1 MREPNLPTSSGVALF
16 RLFFVV
22 DLSVQGQMKRMIK
35 TILVTLL
42 LALFGFGLWFWS
54 KTDPQKLDFADRM
67 AFGTAEQHQA
77 QMTNIAYGNDARQKL
92 DIYLPKQNAKGSSAV
107 LIFFHGGSWRD
118 GEREGYGFLG
128 RAFASRGFVTVIA
141 DYRKS
146 PRVRFPAFVEDTAA
160 AIAWVHANIPKY
172 DGDAERIFIMGHSA
186 GAHIAMMTALDPQW
200 LAAQNLTTDVIKG
213 VIGLAGPYDFL
224 PLTSDSSKIALGQWP
239 DLTETQP
246 ITFARGD
253 APPLLLL
260 TGDKDTV
267 VKPRNSKILSAKIQ
281 ALGGKQQLQ
290 IYPDV
295 DHADIIMAVARPF
308 RQKAPVV
315 ADVVNFINAH

>member
-1 MREPNLPTSSGVALF
+1 MNQRLNKNATVMLRPLLILALEPPFFIVAWRF
-16 RLFFVV
+16 
-22 DLSVQGQMKRMIK
+22 DGHISRMIK
-35 TILVTLL
+35 YILIALI
-42 LALFGFGLWFWS
+42 LALIGFGLWFWS

-67 AFGTAEQHQA
+67 APGPAEYNQA
-77 QMTNIAYGNDARQKL
+77 PLTRIGYGDDARQKL
-92 DIYLPKQNAKGSSAV
+92 DIYLPKQNAAGTSAV
-107 LIFFHGGSWRD
+107 LIFFHGGAWRD

-141 DYRKS
+141 DYRKA

-160 AIAWVHANIPKY
+160 AIAWVHANIATH
-172 DGDAERIFIMGHSA
+172 DGDVNRIFIMGHSA

-200 LAAQNLTTDVIKG
+200 LAAKNLTPDVIKG

-224 PLTSDSSKIALGQWP
+224 PLTTESSQIALGQWP

-246 ITFARGD
+246 ITFARAD

-267 VKPRNSKILSAKIQ
+267 VKPRNSKILSEKIQ
-281 ALGGKQQLQ
+281 KLGGQQQLQ
-290 IYPDV
+290 IYTKS
-295 DHADIIMAVARPF
+295 H
-308 RQKAPVV
+308 
-315 ADVVNFINAH
+315 

>member
-1 MREPNLPTSSGVALF
+1 MAGPTGSPFLIVGWRFHWHISS
-16 RLFFVV
+16 
-22 DLSVQGQMKRMIK
+22 MIK
-35 TILVTLL
+35 YIVFVIV
-42 LALFGFGLWFWS
+42 LALVGSGIWFWS

-67 AFGTAEQHQA
+67 APGPVEYRQA
-77 QMTNIAYGNDARQKL
+77 PVTSIAYGDDARQKL
-92 DIYLPKQNAKGSSAV
+92 DIYLPKQNADGGSTV
-107 LIFFHGGSWRD
+107 LIFFHGGSWHD

-128 RAFASRGFVTVIA
+128 RAFAARGFVTVIA
-141 DYRKS
+141 DYRKAPS
-146 PRVRFPAFVEDTAA
+146 VRFPAFVQDTAS
-160 AIAWVHANIPKY
+160 AIAWVHANISKY
-172 DGDAERIFIMGHSA
+172 DGDADRIFIMGHSA

-200 LAAQNLTTDVIKG
+200 LAANKLTPNVIKG

-246 ITFARGD
+246 ITYARGD

-267 VKPRNSKILSAKIQ
+267 VKPRNSKILSEKIQ
-281 ALGGKQQLQ
+281 ALGGQQQLR

-308 RQKAPVV
+308 RQKAPIVT
-315 ADVVNFINAH
+315 DVVNFIKSHNPD

>member
-1 MREPNLPTSSGVALF
+1 
-16 RLFFVV
+16 
-22 DLSVQGQMKRMIK
+22 MIK
-35 TILVTLL
+35 YIVFVLI
-42 LALFGFGLWFWS
+42 LALVGSGIWFWS

-67 AFGTAEQHQA
+67 APGPVEYRQA
-77 QMTNIAYGNDARQKL
+77 PLTSIAYGDDARQKL
-92 DIYLPKQNAKGSSAV
+92 DIYLPKQNAAGASAV
-107 LIFFHGGSWRD
+107 LIFFHGGSWHD

-128 RAFASRGFVTVIA
+128 RAFAARGFVTVIA
-141 DYRKS
+141 DYRKAPS
-146 PRVRFPAFVEDTAA
+146 VRFPAFVQDTAS
-160 AIAWVHANIPKY
+160 AIAWVHANIAQY
-172 DGDAERIFIMGHSA
+172 DGDADRIFVMGHSA

-200 LAAQNLTTDVIKG
+200 LAANNLAPNVIKG

-224 PLTSDSSKIALGQWP
+224 PLTTDSSKIALGQWP

-246 ITFARGD
+246 ITFARAD

-267 VKPRNSKILSAKIQ
+267 VKPRNSKILSEKIQ
-281 ALGGKQQLQ
+281 ALGGQQQLR

-315 ADVVNFINAH
+315 SDVVNFIKAQSPG

>member
-1 MREPNLPTSSGVALF
+1 MTKYI
-16 RLFFVV
+16 
-22 DLSVQGQMKRMIK
+22 LSA
-35 TILVTLL
+35 LL
-42 LALFGFGLWFWS
+42 LALVVSGFWFWN

-67 AFGTAEQHQA
+67 APGAVELAEPPI
-77 QMTNIAYGNDARQKL
+77 TGIAYGSDARQQL
-92 DIYLPKQNAKGSSAV
+92 DIYAPLGRTETAHPV

-118 GEREGYGFLG
+118 GEREGYGFVG

-141 DYRKS
+141 DYRKA
-146 PRVRFPAFVEDTAA
+146 PKVRFPAFVQDTAA
-160 AIAWVHANIPKY
+160 TIAWVHTNIAKH
-172 DGDAERIFIMGHSA
+172 DGDPECIFLMGHSA
-186 GAHIAMMTALDPQW
+186 GAHIAMMAALDPQW
-200 LAAQNLTTDVIKG
+200 LAAKELKPDVIKG

-246 ITFARGD
+246 ITYVRAD

-267 VKPRNSKILSAKIQ
+267 VKPRNSQALADKIA
-281 ALGGKQQLQ
+281 ALGGQPRLK
-290 IYPDV
+290 IYSGV

-308 RQKAPVV
+308 RTKAPILQ
-315 ADVVNFINAH
+315 DVSEFARAQLK

>member
-1 MREPNLPTSSGVALF
+1 
-16 RLFFVV
+16 
-22 DLSVQGQMKRMIK
+22 MIK
-35 TILVTLL
+35 YIVFVIVLVLV
-42 LALFGFGLWFWS
+42 GSGIWFWS

-67 AFGTAEQHQA
+67 APGPVEYRQA
-77 QMTNIAYGNDARQKL
+77 PLTSIAYGDDARQKL
-92 DIYLPKQNAKGSSAV
+92 DVYLPKQNAVGASAV
-107 LIFFHGGSWRD
+107 LIFFHGGSWHD

-128 RAFASRGFVTVIA
+128 RAFAARGFVTVIA
-141 DYRKS
+141 DYRKAPS
-146 PRVRFPAFVEDTAA
+146 VRFPAFVQDTAS
-160 AIAWVHANIPKY
+160 AIAWVHANIAKY
-172 DGDAERIFIMGHSA
+172 DGDADRIFIMGHSA

-200 LAAQNLTTDVIKG
+200 LAANNLTPNVIKG

-239 DLTETQP
+239 NLTETQP
-246 ITFARGD
+246 ITYARGD

-267 VKPRNSKILSAKIQ
+267 VKPRNSKILSEKIQ
-281 ALGGKQQLQ
+281 ALGGQQQLR

-308 RQKAPVV
+308 RQKAPIVT
-315 ADVVNFINAH
+315 DVVNFIKSHNPN

>member
-1 MREPNLPTSSGVALF
+1 
-16 RLFFVV
+16 
-22 DLSVQGQMKRMIK
+22 MIK
-35 TILVTLL
+35 YIVFVLV
-42 LALFGFGLWFWS
+42 LALVGSGIWFWS

-67 AFGTAEQHQA
+67 APGSVEYRQA
-77 QMTNIAYGNDARQKL
+77 PLTSIAYGDDARQKL
-92 DIYLPKQNAKGSSAV
+92 DIYLPKQNAAGASAV
-107 LIFFHGGSWRD
+107 LIFFHGGSWHD

-128 RAFASRGFVTVIA
+128 RAFAARGFVTVIA
-141 DYRKS
+141 DYRKAPS
-146 PRVRFPAFVEDTAA
+146 VRFPAFVQDTAS
-160 AIAWVHANIPKY
+160 AIAWVHANIAKH
-172 DGDAERIFIMGHSA
+172 DGDADRIFVMGHSA

-200 LAAQNLTTDVIKG
+200 LAANNLAPNVIKG

-224 PLTSDSSKIALGQWP
+224 PLTTDSSKIALGQWP

-246 ITFARGD
+246 ITFARAD

-267 VKPRNSKILSAKIQ
+267 VKPRNSKILSETIQ
-281 ALGGKQQLQ
+281 ALGGQQQLR

-315 ADVVNFINAH
+315 SDVVNFIKAQSPG

>member
-1 MREPNLPTSSGVALF
+1 
-16 RLFFVV
+16 
-22 DLSVQGQMKRMIK
+22 MIK
-35 TILVTLL
+35 YIVFVIVLVLV
-42 LALFGFGLWFWS
+42 GSGIWFWS

-67 AFGTAEQHQA
+67 APGPAEYRQA
-77 QMTNIAYGNDARQKL
+77 PLTSIAYGDDARQKL
-92 DIYLPKQNAKGSSAV
+92 DVYLPKQNAVGASAV
-107 LIFFHGGSWRD
+107 LIFFHGGSWHD

-128 RAFASRGFVTVIA
+128 RAFAARGFVTVIA
-141 DYRKS
+141 DYRKAPS
-146 PRVRFPAFVEDTAA
+146 VRFPAFVQDTAS
-160 AIAWVHANIPKY
+160 AIAWVHANISKY
-172 DGDAERIFIMGHSA
+172 DGDADRIFIMGHSA

-200 LAAQNLTTDVIKG
+200 LAANKLTPNVIKG

-246 ITFARGD
+246 ITYARGD

-267 VKPRNSKILSAKIQ
+267 VKPRNSKILSEKIQ
-281 ALGGKQQLQ
+281 ALGGQQQLR

-315 ADVVNFINAH
+315 SDVVNFIKAQSPG

>member
-1 MREPNLPTSSGVALF
+1 
-16 RLFFVV
+16 
-22 DLSVQGQMKRMIK
+22 MIK
-35 TILVTLL
+35 YIVFVLV
-42 LALFGFGLWFWS
+42 LALVASGIWFWS
-54 KTDPQKLDFADRM
+54 KTDPQKLDFADLVAPGLVEYR
-67 AFGTAEQHQA
+67 QA
-77 QMTNIAYGNDARQKL
+77 PLTSIAYGDGVRQKL
-92 DIYLPKQNAKGSSAV
+92 DIYLPNQNADGGSAV

-128 RAFASRGFVTVIA
+128 RAFAARGFVTVIA
-141 DYRKS
+141 DYRKAPS
-146 PRVRFPAFVEDTAA
+146 VRFPAFVQDTAS
-160 AIAWVHANIPKY
+160 AIAWVHANIVKY
-172 DGDAERIFIMGHSA
+172 DGDADRIFVMGHSA

-200 LAAQNLTTDVIKG
+200 LAANNLAPDVIKG

-224 PLTSDSSKIALGQWP
+224 PLTTDSSKFALGQWP
-239 DLTETQP
+239 DLKETQP
-246 ITFARGD
+246 ITYARGD

-267 VKPRNSKILSAKIQ
+267 VKPRNSKILSEAIQ
-281 ALGGKQQLQ
+281 ALGGQQQLR

-315 ADVVNFINAH
+315 SDVVNFIKAHSPG

>member
-1 MREPNLPTSSGVALF
+1 MGPP
-16 RLFFVV
+16 FFVV
-22 DLSVQGQMKRMIK
+22 DGRVHRQMQQMIK
-35 TILVTLL
+35 YILIAVL
-42 LALFGFGLWFWS
+42 LALVSSGLWFWS

-67 AFGTAEQHQA
+67 APGPAEHSQ
-77 QMTNIAYGNDARQKL
+77 TPLTSIAYGDDARQKL
-92 DIYLPKQNAKGSSAV
+92 DIYLPKQNVAGGSAV

-146 PRVRFPAFVEDTAA
+146 PAVRFPAFVEDTAA
-160 AIAWVHANIPKY
+160 AIAWVHANIAKH
-172 DGDAERIFIMGHSA
+172 DGDAGRIFVMGHSA
-186 GAHIAMMTALDPQW
+186 GAHIAMMAALDPQW
-200 LAAQNLTTDVIKG
+200 LAAQNLTPDVIKG
-213 VIGLAGPYDFL
+213 FIGLAGPYDFL
-224 PLTSDSSKIALGQWP
+224 PLTSDSSKMALGQWP

-246 ITFARGD
+246 ITYARGD

-267 VKPRNSKILSAKIQ
+267 VQPRNSKILSEKIQ
-281 ALGGKQQLQ
+281 ALGGQQQLK
-290 IYPDV
+290 IYPGV
-295 DHADIIMAVARPF
+295 GHADIIMGVARPF

-315 ADVVNFINAH
+315 ADVVNFINAHSQR

>member
-1 MREPNLPTSSGVALF
+1 
-16 RLFFVV
+16 
-22 DLSVQGQMKRMIK
+22 MIK
-35 TILVTLL
+35 YIVFVIV
-42 LALFGFGLWFWS
+42 LALVGSGIWFWS

-67 AFGTAEQHQA
+67 APGPVEYRQA
-77 QMTNIAYGNDARQKL
+77 PLTSIAYGDDARQKL
-92 DIYLPKQNAKGSSAV
+92 DIYLPKQNAVGASAV
-107 LIFFHGGSWRD
+107 LIFFHGGSWHD

-128 RAFASRGFVTVIA
+128 RAFAARGFVTVIA
-141 DYRKS
+141 DYRKAPS
-146 PRVRFPAFVEDTAA
+146 VRFPAFVQDTAS
-160 AIAWVHANIPKY
+160 AIAWVHANIAKY
-172 DGDAERIFIMGHSA
+172 DGDADRIFIMGHSA

-200 LAAQNLTTDVIKG
+200 LAANNLTPNVIKG

-239 DLTETQP
+239 NLTETQP
-246 ITFARGD
+246 ITYARGD

-267 VKPRNSKILSAKIQ
+267 VKPRNSKILSEKIQ
-281 ALGGKQQLQ
+281 ALGGQQQLR

-308 RQKAPVV
+308 RQKAPIVT
-315 ADVVNFINAH
+315 DVVNFIKSHNPN

>member
-1 MREPNLPTSSGVALF
+1 
-16 RLFFVV
+16 
-22 DLSVQGQMKRMIK
+22 MIK
-35 TILVTLL
+35 TILITLL
-42 LALFGFGLWFWS
+42 LALFVFGLWFWS

-141 DYRKS
+141 DYRKA

-160 AIAWVHANIPKY
+160 AIAWVHANIAKH

>member
-1 MREPNLPTSSGVALF
+1 
-16 RLFFVV
+16 
-22 DLSVQGQMKRMIK
+22 MIK
-35 TILVTLL
+35 YIVFVLV
-42 LALFGFGLWFWS
+42 LALVGSGIWFWS
-54 KTDPQKLDFADRM
+54 KTDPQKLDFADRI
-67 AFGTAEQHQA
+67 APGPVEYRQA
-77 QMTNIAYGNDARQKL
+77 PLTSIAYGDDARQKL
-92 DIYLPKQNAKGSSAV
+92 DIYLPKQNAAGASAV
-107 LIFFHGGSWRD
+107 LIFFHGGSWHD

-128 RAFASRGFVTVIA
+128 RAFAARGFVTVIA
-141 DYRKS
+141 DYRKAPS
-146 PRVRFPAFVEDTAA
+146 VRFPAFVQDTAS
-160 AIAWVHANIPKY
+160 AIAWVHANIAKHN
-172 DGDAERIFIMGHSA
+172 GDADRIFVMGHSA

-200 LAAQNLTTDVIKG
+200 LAANNLAPNVIKG

-224 PLTSDSSKIALGQWP
+224 PLTTDSSKIALGQWP

-246 ITFARGD
+246 ITFARAD

-267 VKPRNSKILSAKIQ
+267 VKPRNSKILSETIQ
-281 ALGGKQQLQ
+281 ALGGQQQLR

-315 ADVVNFINAH
+315 SDVVNFIKAQSPG